1 MGMNILIVED
11 EKNLANALKQIME
24 DQKWQATVVYQ
35 GQDGLDHAL
44 SNQYDIVIL
53 DVMLPK
59 KNGYEI
65 IQEMRERKVETP
77 VLMLSALDEVE
88 DKVKGLNYGADDY
101 MTKPFAPNEL
111 LARIRVLT
119 RRKGEMILEEMQFED
134 LLLSLSTCELS
145 CHERSIHL
153 GFKEFEIMKVLMKH
167 PKIITSKEDL
177 IIQVWGTESEAI
189 DNNVEAYIS
198 FLRKKLKYLK
208 SNVSIKVIRKVGY
221 HLEKDS

>member
-1 MGMNILIVED
+1 MNILIVED
-11 EKNLANALKQIME
+11 EKNLAHALKQIME
-24 DQKWQATVVYQ
+24 DQKWQATVVYH
-35 GQDGLDHAL
+35 GQDGLDYAL
-44 SNQYDIVIL
+44 SNQYDIVVL

-65 IQEMRERKVETP
+65 IQEMREKKIQTP

-119 RRKGEMILEEMQFED
+119 RRKGEIILEEMQFED

-145 CHERSIHL
+145 CQDRSIHL

-208 SNVSIKVIRKVGY
+208 SRVSIKVIRKVGY
-221 HLEKDS
+221 HLEKEI